1 MIGPD
6 ELHTKVYY
14 SHGRIFTLDDRGG
27 DRGGKLARP
36 KRNTETFTPSHAP
49 PPMRVLVAT
58 PGLARYDF

>member
-1 MIGPD
+1 M
-6 ELHTKVYY
+6 EEY
-14 SHGRIFTLDDRGG
+14 SPLMLDDRGG